1 MTGTVSRRGL
11 LLGALLLPACTPAQP
26 SGAASSPAPAV
37 PTAAPPAAP
46 STGLSAAL
54 RPLDLTALER
64 DHAGRIGAWA
74 LDTGTGRTAGHR
86 ADERFPFLSTF
97 KALAAGAVLHRAR
110 TAEPGLLD
118 RRLRWTE
125 ADLVT
130 HSPVTAE
137 HVADGLTVAEL
148 CAATVGVSDN
158 TAGNLVLRQL
168 GGPAGLTR
176 YLRTLGDSTSRLDRW
191 ETDLNGWAPGE
202 RRDTTTPAAA
212 GRALAALT
220 TGDALHPDDRDRL
233 LGWLRATTTGAARIR
248 AGLPA
253 TWTVGD
259 KTGTASRYAAANDIA
274 VAHPPTGAP
283 LILAVYTHR
292 RAADGTVDESVI
304 ARSATLLAEAL
315 GRA

>member
-1 MTGTVSRRGL
+1 MTGTVTRRGL
-11 LLGALLLPACTPAQP
+11 LLSALLLPACTPAAPP
-26 SGAASSPAPAV
+26 SA
-37 PTAAPPAAP
+37 AAPPAAP
-46 STGLSAAL
+46 GAPAASSAPPPPAPVALDLSA
-54 RPLDLTALER
+54 LEGPY
-64 DHAGRIGAWA
+64 AGRIGAWA

-86 ADERFPFLSTF
+86 ADERFPLLSTF

-130 HSPVTAE
+130 HSPVTGA

-158 TAGNLVLRQL
+158 TAGNLVLRLL

-176 YLRTLGDSTSRLDRW
+176 YLRTIGDRTSRLDRW
-191 ETDLNGWAPGE
+191 ETDLNAWTTAE

-212 GRALAALT
+212 GRSLAALT
-220 TGDALHPDDRDRL
+220 TGDALHPDDRGRL
-233 LGWLRATTTGAARIR
+233 LGWLRAASTGAARIR

-259 KTGTASRYAAANDIA
+259 KTGTAPGFAAANDIA
-274 VAHPPTGAP
+274 VAHPPAGAP
-283 LILAVYTHR
+283 LVLAVYTHR
-292 RAADGTVDESVI
+292 RAPDATPDEAVI
-304 ARSATLLAEAL
+304 ARTATLLAQAL